1 MQNLIELEACSN
13 TTGPALTIQPLPPHA
28 WEPFLTCM
36 PDQRFAAYLRRG
48 INLGFRIGFDRDSPL
63 KSSRRNHSSVYQLM
77 PQVDSYLHD
86 EISANRLTLVPPST
100 QIHINPMGL
109 IPKKNR
115 PGKFRLIVDLSAPQ
129 GKSVNDGISSQW
141 CSFKYTSINEA
152 TKRIPQGSFMAKL
165 DLKSAYRMI
174 PVHPNDRHLLG
185 ISWRGSVLQ
194 DSALPFGLRS
204 APIIFSAVADALAWA
219 MLCSG
224 IPVFL
229 HYLDD
234 FLFWAA
240 DYTTCLSHLN
250 NAIAIA
256 SKLGLPV
263 EPTKVEGPA
272 TSITF
277 LGIEIDS
284 INLVLRLPQSKLTIL
299 RHLLSAWENKRSATK
314 RDFQVLLGHLN
325 HAATVVPA
333 GRSFLR
339 CLIDAMSKLKQPHHY
354 SRLDIQCR
362 SDLAWWCAF
371 IERWNGINFFPSLP
385 QGPTVIADAS
395 GSWGCGAYCLPT
407 SQWFQIQWPLEWAGT
422 DIAAK
427 ELFPLVIAA
436 AVWGSSW
443 SGHRVTFK
451 SDNIAAVQSLLQ
463 NRAKDPYLS
472 HLLRCLFFFRA
483 HFRFEVVPQHIAGSL
498 NTAADALSRNNIS
511 KFYYIFPQAP
521 HLPVTTPQ
529 SLIALLLDHNL
540 NWTSPRWRTLFNDCL
555 SKELPPAPAPPIHQ
569 PSVNT

>member
-1 MQNLIELEACSN
+1 
-13 TTGPALTIQPLPPHA
+13 
-28 WEPFLTCM
+28 
-36 PDQRFAAYLRRG
+36 
-48 INLGFRIGFDRDSPL
+48 
-63 KSSRRNHSSVYQLM
+63 
-77 PQVDSYLHD
+77 
-86 EISANRLTLVPPST
+86 
-100 QIHINPMGL
+100 
-109 IPKKNR
+109 
-115 PGKFRLIVDLSAPQ
+115 
-129 GKSVNDGISSQW
+129 
-141 CSFKYTSINEA
+141 
-152 TKRIPQGSFMAKL
+152 
-165 DLKSAYRMI
+165 
-174 PVHPNDRHLLG
+174 
-185 ISWRGSVLQ
+185 
-194 DSALPFGLRS
+194 
-204 APIIFSAVADALAWA
+204 
-219 MLCSG
+219 
-224 IPVFL
+224 
-229 HYLDD
+229 
-234 FLFWAA
+234 
-240 DYTTCLSHLN
+240 
-250 NAIAIA
+250 
-256 SKLGLPV
+256 
-263 EPTKVEGPA
+263 
-272 TSITF
+272 
-277 LGIEIDS
+277 
-284 INLVLRLPQSKLTIL
+284 
-299 RHLLSAWENKRSATK
+299 
-314 RDFQVLLGHLN
+314 
-325 HAATVVPA
+325 
-333 GRSFLR
+333 
-339 CLIDAMSKLKQPHHY
+339 MSKLKQPHHY

-362 SDLAWWCAF
+362 SDLAWWRAF

-436 AVWGSSW
+436 AIWGSSW